1 MNESYF
7 LDTNVLVYTFDS
19 RSPRKRD
26 QAQKWVAQA
35 LERRQGVISYQV
47 VQEFL
52 SVALRKFANPLS
64 AAEAILYLH
73 RVLMPLC
80 KVFPSEALFAD
91 ALSVADDTGWSWY
104 DSLIVSSAAAA
115 DCSVLL
121 SEDLQSGR
129 MVRGVRIQNP
139 FVDSPEP

>member
-1 MNESYF
+1 
-7 LDTNVLVYTFDS
+7 VHTFDS

-47 VQEFL
+47 MQEFL

-64 AAEAILYLH
+64 AAEAVLYLH

-104 DSLIVSSAAAA
+104 DSLIVSSAAA
-115 DCSVLL
+115 DYSVLA

>member
-1 MNESYF
+1 MSKSYF

-64 AAEAILYLH
+64 AAEAVLYLH

-104 DSLIVSSAAAA
+104 DSLIVSSAAA
-115 DCSVLL
+115 DYSVLA